1 MRGMRRR
8 AAFALLLLSLCVP
21 AMHVSAEAGGG
32 QAEYTVEYIARDQGA
47 ETLLARETYRAP
59 AGRRVNVPHRDFDH
73 CKKEPGQDMAIL
85 VAADGKGTKKIYY
98 TRLFY
103 DRVTFQT
110 EGTYIPPLY
119 GWAGQDIRDQIGA
132 VEEPVRQGYIFQGW
146 DQELPEVMPEG
157 ETVLKALWEPGE
169 SQYTVLRWME
179 NAEDEGYSL
188 LGETEVRTARTG
200 SRVTASRED
209 VERAGEMAD

>member
-8 AAFALLLLSLCVP
+8 AVFALLLLSLCVP
-21 AMHVSAEAGGG
+21 AMNVSAEAGSG
-32 QAEYTVEYIARDQGA
+32 QAEYTVEYIARDQGT

-59 AGRRVNVPHRDFDH
+59 AGRRVNVPHRDFDQ
-73 CKKEPGQDMAIL
+73 CEKEPGQDMTIL
-85 VAADGKGTKKIYY
+85 VTADGKGTKKIYY

-119 GWAGQDIRDQIGA
+119 GWAGQDIRNQMGE

-146 DQELPEVMPEG
+146 DQELPEVMPE
-157 ETVLKALWEPGE
+157 
-169 SQYTVLRWME
+169 
-179 NAEDEGYSL
+179 
-188 LGETEVRTARTG
+188 GETEVRTARTG

-209 VERAGEMAD
+209 VERAGEMADWFPDFGILRGLLWV

>member
-73 CKKEPGQDMAIL
+73 CKKEPGQDMTTTVDITVITHAGTNI
-85 VAADGKGTKKIYY
+85 VFTCPHEAA
-98 TRLFY
+98 R
-103 DRVTFQT
+103 
-110 EGTYIPPLY
+110 PAA
-119 GWAGQDIRDQIGA
+119 AGINISGM
-132 VEEPVRQGYIFQGW
+132 ISI
-146 DQELPEVMPEG
+146 
-157 ETVLKALWEPGE
+157 K
-169 SQYTVLRWME
+169 
-179 NAEDEGYSL
+179 N
-188 LGETEVRTARTG
+188 
-200 SRVTASRED
+200 
-209 VERAGEMAD
+209 